1 MTVGELGRAKCVLF
15 LRSSTL
21 EDLLEL
27 FRVNTFRI
35 RQIKLQLNSTIIEQK
50 FGIVV
55 TFLSFFLFFLFLFLI
70 CAVRMRL
77 CLYNYVT
84 IGLDRNRSSM
94 KL

>member
-15 LRSSTL
+15 LRSSRL

-50 FGIVV
+50 FGIV
-55 TFLSFFLFFLFLFLI
+55 SFFLSLFSFFILNL
-70 CAVRMRL
+70 CCMRL

-84 IGLDRNRSSM
+84 IGLDKNRSSM